1 MTKTRWDTTFNETRQ
16 VLSDTLDFESYNQ
29 GQKQDGTLYSGKQG
43 KCFHQDTLDFE
54 CYNQG
59 V

>member
-1 MTKTRWDTTFNETRQ
+1 MFSSRYIGIWMLHPRSVGQK
-16 VLSDTLDFESYNQ
+16 
-29 GQKQDGTLYSGKQG
+29 QKQDGTLHSMKQG

-54 CYNQG
+54 CYKQG